1 MGASS
6 GTPRLPCRGRGSTR
20 PCLRAMHFG
29 IWKCQN
35 IVQISFHFLQHG
47 NKLINW
53 DDCLSTQPGSNSTA
67 KGAIARARDRL
78 PLVDFSWRSG
88 CLNMRK
94 SGFFKDGEKQQ
105 KSVSARF
112 GCFLSPSIWVGG
124 GVFGELSYGGSP
136 IRTYRSSA
144 NSHPSKELA
153 GPAC

>member
-1 MGASS
+1 M
-6 GTPRLPCRGRGSTR
+6 
-20 PCLRAMHFG
+20 
-29 IWKCQN
+29 
-35 IVQISFHFLQHG
+35 
-47 NKLINW
+47 INC
-53 DDCLSTQPGSNSTA
+53 DDCLSTRPGSNATA

-136 IRTYRSSA
+136 IGTYRSSA
-144 NSHPSKELA
+144 NSQGPGLHMVKTLASFHPCHHTCVHACMHAYVYIYECINMYVHVHKCSERKTNA
-153 GPAC
+153 PAP